1 VTPRG
6 GTRGEAHQY
15 GVPMKDFLLASVA
28 VICADTPKSAKEK
41 EGKLRENEQKIRGIV
56 RSYSN
61 TARNL
66 GCV

>member
-1 VTPRG
+1 MTPRG

-41 EGKLRENEQKIRGIV
+41 EGKLREN
-56 RSYSN
+56 
-61 TARNL
+61 
-66 GCV
+66 